1 MPSSEGRH
9 RHRRM
14 TGSPLI
20 IAVAINGSRT
30 RKSDNPAVPYTAQEI
45 ADEIVRAAEA
55 GAAIAHVHARM
66 DDGRPTQNVDAFQ
79 RIVAL
84 VRERSDIVL
93 ELSLGSPGFSMEEAL
108 APVALQPE
116 MASFPTDARKDAE
129 AGGGG
134 LEATTRMLVGRG
146 VRPSLAVTSVE
157 TRAIVE
163 DLLARG
169 IAGPVPC
176 LAVAAQPFVTL
187 ASAVATI
194 VALTE
199 DLAPTAHWWLMKS

>member
-1 MPSSEGRH
+1 MIG
-9 RHRRM
+9 
-14 TGSPLI
+14 GPLI

-30 RKSDNPAVPYTAQEI
+30 RKADNPAVPYTAQEI

-66 DDGRPTQNVDAFQ
+66 DDGRPTQSVDAFR

-84 VRERSDIVL
+84 VRDRSDIVL
-93 ELSLGSPGFSMEEAL
+93 ELSLGSPGFSMEDAL

-116 MASFPTDARKDAE
+116 MASFPMEARKDAE
-129 AGGGG
+129 SGGGG

-157 TRAIVE
+157 TRAIVQ

-169 IAGPVPC
+169 IVGPVPC

-187 ASAVATI
+187 ASAVPR
-194 VALTE
+194 LW
-199 DLAPTAHWWLMKS
+199 H